1 MTQNNLNNFTNV
13 VVPIFE
19 LDKSGAV
26 IPNTLFHRTWDHLH
40 SRCIEYPFAASQV
53 GDAKYLLDVGT
64 TKSDSVWIS
73 WLESL
78 PIEVHATD
86 YDPPLVTLKNIVFH
100 QADVRKL
107 PIADSTFDKIIAVSV
122 IEHIGLHSPQVI
134 AESLPPIDQNGD
146 LEAVR
151 ELARVLK
158 PDGELIMTLPFGIK
172 DELILGQQARNYTTN
187 SIRKFE
193 VFLKPIK
200 LEYYEYQRRKFIGE
214 KDRPVGLI
222 TWNRIPITSSKAL
235 HHNHTEGV
243 VCGVWKKNA
252 QEDMISNLASKLRLK
267 QINLVIFPNWSQP
280 EELIFLEIKSV
291 INTIAT
297 HPDRSCITLLIDTTN
312 ISEEDANLVIS
323 GVAMNLLMEENLDVD
338 EGPEIS
344 IVGQLSEIQRS
355 DLLTRTQARI
365 ILENENQRAI
375 AATGINN
382 IPTCNLSSLSNMRAV
397 QLTTGNWQF
406 Q

>member
-1 MTQNNLNNFTNV
+1 M
-13 VVPIFE
+13 
-19 LDKSGAV
+19 
-26 IPNTLFHRTWDHLH
+26 
-40 SRCIEYPFAASQV
+40 
-53 GDAKYLLDVGT
+53 
-64 TKSDSVWIS
+64 
-73 WLESL
+73 WL
-78 PIEVHATD
+78 
-86 YDPPLVTLKNIVFH
+86 
-100 QADVRKL
+100 
-107 PIADSTFDKIIAVSV
+107 
-122 IEHIGLHSPQVI
+122 IGL
-134 AESLPPIDQNGD
+134 
-146 LEAVR
+146 
-151 ELARVLK
+151 
-158 PDGELIMTLPFGIK
+158 
-172 DELILGQQARNYTTN
+172 
-187 SIRKFE
+187 
-193 VFLKPIK
+193 
-200 LEYYEYQRRKFIGE
+200 

-235 HHNHTEGV
+235 HNNHTEGV
-243 VCGVWKKNA
+243 ICGVWKKNA
-252 QEDMISNLASKLRLK
+252 QEDIISNLASELRLK

-344 IVGQLSEIQRS
+344 IVGQLSEIQLS
-355 DLLTRTQARI
+355 ALLTRAQARI